1 MAAGGSSATVRGAV
15 PDTMPSCAAVG
26 VACSRD
32 PRALAKP
39 SFQFSEIDLRRI
51 DHAVGGFC
59 TAHRPRS
66 AEPYVRRYHRVRG
79 ASVVLVED
87 RRHYLD
93 EARWVTVPIAR
104 LCFDA
109 DHRQWTLQ
117 WRRASGRWAAYPGGV
132 PTTNLDQ
139 LLQEIARD
147 PERLFWG

>member
-1 MAAGGSSATVRGAV
+1 
-15 PDTMPSCAAVG
+15 MPSCAADG

-32 PRALAKP
+32 PRVLAKP

-59 TAHRPRS
+59 AAHRPRS
-66 AEPYVRRYHRVRG
+66 AEPYVRLYHRVRG

-93 EARWVTVPIAR
+93 ETRWVTLPIAR

-117 WRRASGRWAAYPGGV
+117 WRRASGRWASYPGGLPV
-132 PTTNLDQ
+132 TNLDH